1 MARSYQS
8 DHRNNAQHRRSPT
21 YESPLIGVNVDV
33 TPDSIL
39 SPPNLKQNIEYYA
52 YCGQYLVPDGVAPDT
67 LYFST
72 STNNESVGSDRLNRA
87 DNKYGIRQRQYLP
100 INIGSVYKNEY
111 PIVEVKVSTSTETGE
126 KLFIDS
132 STIHDPYPLYMNEDY
147 IEKNAKIVGN
157 EHNRKSVYFIC
168 GKFISMATME
178 MDDASEVKY
187 KDRKVKKVVCRFE
200 NGTITYRP
208 FLPVIHHFLFIE
220 PEPVQP
226 ANTPTPTRLER
237 LGKFTGLWGSKNTGG
252 RRYKTKRLK
261 RRKHRKTARR
271 RPKY

>member
-8 DHRNNAQHRRSPT
+8 NHRSSAPHRSLPT
-21 YESPLIGVNVDV
+21 YESPLIGVNADV
-33 TPDSIL
+33 TPVSIL
-39 SPPNLKQNIEYYA
+39 SPPNLKQNIEYNA
-52 YCGQYLVPDGVAPDT
+52 YCGQYLVPDGVVAPDT

-72 STNNESVGSDRLNRA
+72 STNNESGGSGRMNRA
-87 DNKYGIRQRQYLP
+87 DEKYKIRRYLP
-100 INIGSVYKNEY
+100 ISIGPFYKNEY
-111 PIVEVKVSTSTETGE
+111 PIVEVKVSTETGK

-132 STIHDPYPLYMNEDY
+132 STIESPYPSYMNKDD
-147 IEKNAKIVGN
+147 IEKNAKIRDN

-168 GKFISMATME
+168 GKLISMEIME
-178 MDDASEVKY
+178 MDDASDVKY
-187 KDRKVKKVVCRFE
+187 QDGKVKKVVYQFE

-208 FLPVIHHFLFIE
+208 FLPVIHHFLFID

-226 ANTPTPTRLER
+226 ANTPTPTRFER
-237 LGKFTGLWGSKNTGG
+237 LGKFTGFWGGKTSNTGG